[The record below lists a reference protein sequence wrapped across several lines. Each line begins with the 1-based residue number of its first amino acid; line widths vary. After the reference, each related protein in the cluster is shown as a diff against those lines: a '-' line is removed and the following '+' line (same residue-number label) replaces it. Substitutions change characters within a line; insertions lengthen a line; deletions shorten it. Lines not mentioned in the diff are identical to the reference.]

1 MRNGTAT
8 PRDGYKPNWTSGE
21 YVDDYWQMQ
30 EQLGFHKGDKCVALT
45 PYEWSHGF
53 TLYTFKITDGP
64 VGSGVDG
71 PRSKSTTGSARLE
84 IGFSAAQNTNIK
96 VIVMYQMLGV
106 IEIDQF
112 RNIIVS

>member
-1 MRNGTAT
+1 
-8 PRDGYKPNWTSGE
+8 
-21 YVDDYWQMQ
+21 MQ

-71 PRSKSTTGSARLE
+71 PLSKSATGSARLE
-84 IGFSAAQNTNIK
+84 IGFSASQNTNIK
-96 VIVMYQMLGV
+96 VVVMYQMLGV